1 MNFKT
6 MPPGVTAERLSEHV
20 IWFDS
25 TITHEIFSNTGLGQL
40 AGASLEWSTDPVSS
54 ASPHTTV
61 PEDR

>member
-1 MNFKT
+1 MSSVMIVGTYYNN
-6 MPPGVTAERLSEHV
+6 
-20 IWFDS
+20 
-25 TITHEIFSNTGLGQL
+25 EIFSNTGLGQL